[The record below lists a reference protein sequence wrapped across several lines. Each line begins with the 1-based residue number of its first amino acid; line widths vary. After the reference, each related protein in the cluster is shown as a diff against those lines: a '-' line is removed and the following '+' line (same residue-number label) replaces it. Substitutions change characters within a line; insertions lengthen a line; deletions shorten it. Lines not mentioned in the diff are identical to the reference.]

1 MYLSSETRRQEN
13 ARRTPAAENHCVSRA
28 AMAQFRSGCFDEG
41 PCRRATGAG
50 GGVKGESRV
59 TAASQRR
66 AQLLPKPHYF
76 PSPATTRPPKRTR
89 GGEVP
94 RCVAGSHPQHGGE
107 HPKLRWYGAAEIVV
121 GKAPAGGSPEWEEGG
136 GRRVERSTWGGYGAR
151 CAVQPRHTAS
161 QPAPAACPCPAS
173 AEAEV

>member
-50 GGVKGESRV
+50 GGVKGANQGSG

-76 PSPATTRPPKRTR
+76 PSPATTQTDEGWR
-89 GGEVP
+89 G
-94 RCVAGSHPQHGGE
+94 
-107 HPKLRWYGAAEIVV
+107 
-121 GKAPAGGSPEWEEGG
+121 
-136 GRRVERSTWGGYGAR
+136 
-151 CAVQPRHTAS
+151 
-161 QPAPAACPCPAS
+161 
-173 AEAEV
+173 AEVCGRLTSTTWR

>member
-121 GKAPAGGSPEWEEGG
+121 GKAPVREGRRSGRREEGRG
-136 GRRVERSTWGGYGAR
+136 YIER
-151 CAVQPRHTAS
+151 
-161 QPAPAACPCPAS
+161 
-173 AEAEV
+173 